1 MKLQMP
7 GFDMKVLSMVV
18 NNPHAEETRCGAVQ
32 PGDRTKHLC
41 PLAFF
46 GCACKH
52 LQMGVL
58 STP

>member
-18 NNPHAEETRCGAVQ
+18 NNPHAEER
-32 PGDRTKHLC
+32 R
-41 PLAFF
+41 LAFF

-52 LQMGVL
+52 LQMGVP
-58 STP
+58 SPP